1 MFWNRSDQW
10 DLHGSK
16 LFWHSPWKLHRFGIW
31 VLKRPG
37 GGFELSVT
45 FLGTFLSSRWR
56 VQLPW
61 GGVLGI
67 QQFLSWWYVLSSIHT
82 NSMRQGF
89 PSEDSILRWCSVF
102 TSPHLLAFFMLKLVG
117 VRSRNNTT
125 MMTLLW
131 KMNSPSG
138 NRTPVFR
145 VTGGDTVHYTNEE
158 GWETVGNCRI

>member
-16 LFWHSPWKLHRFGIW
+16 LFWHSPWKLHHFGIW

-102 TSPHLLAFFMLKLVG
+102 TSPHLLAFFLCWSLLECVAETIQPWWLFCEKWTPRRG
-117 VRSRNNTT
+117 IEPRSSAWQAEILSTILTR
-125 MMTLLW
+125 
-131 KMNSPSG
+131 KAESQ
-138 NRTPVFR
+138 
-145 VTGGDTVHYTNEE
+145 
-158 GWETVGNCRI
+158 